1 MIQAKV
7 CELLL
12 TVSGCTRDELRD
24 AFRGSQWESQLESM
38 WNPVDRNYYEMG
50 FSLSLPITNWRMLVE
65 GVKCIGTLKPEWSSG
80 LYVSAVFPT
89 GTMTMHVSEELDA
102 EEGPTCRF
110 RLNEEFKNVTPQ
122 RKLADA
128 QGILSQVI
136 DILGMQEGG
145 A

>member
-1 MIQAKV
+1 MIQANV
-7 CELLL
+7 CVMML
-12 TVSGCTRDELRD
+12 TVSGCSGDEFRE
-24 AFRGSQWESQLESM
+24 AFRGSQWENQLESM
-38 WNPVDRNYYEMG
+38 WNPVDSECPDLG
-50 FSLSLPITNWRMLVE
+50 VSLTLPITSWKMLLA
-65 GVKCIGTLKPEWSSG
+65 GMRCIGTLKPKWRIG
-80 LYVSAVFPT
+80 LCVTAKFPT
-89 GTMTMHVSEELDA
+89 GTVTTHIGEDFEG

>member
-1 MIQAKV
+1 M
-7 CELLL
+7 
-12 TVSGCTRDELRD
+12 
-24 AFRGSQWESQLESM
+24 
-38 WNPVDRNYYEMG
+38 
-50 FSLSLPITNWRMLVE
+50 
-65 GVKCIGTLKPEWSSG
+65 
-80 LYVSAVFPT
+80 
-89 GTMTMHVSEELDA
+89 SEELDA